1 MDFCGRKR
9 INFFS
14 LAKTRNYQE
23 MFTAEGLE
31 KVLGY
36 AAVNL
41 DSVLKGVAEIRPWPW
56 LF

>member
-1 MDFCGRKR
+1 MDFWGRKR

-14 LAKTRNYQE
+14 LSKTRNYQE

-56 LF
+56 VF